1 LAPPEITDVSIIDWD
16 LVTAVPLKMSTMS
29 LRDRFYDSGYLLEQ
43 NIRTFHISQSVEFKE
58 ELERLEY
65 QHSSSNKLSEL
76 YSQSHE
82 TRFLLH
88 LLCYCWNFSQLK
100 EYFPEIMAEA
110 GREDPTD
117 IAAEWEIFT
126 NEFYISRGNPVPDWP
141 QYVEIQERLGIYVK
155 AASEASI

>member
-65 QHSSSNKLSEL
+65 QHSSSNELSEL